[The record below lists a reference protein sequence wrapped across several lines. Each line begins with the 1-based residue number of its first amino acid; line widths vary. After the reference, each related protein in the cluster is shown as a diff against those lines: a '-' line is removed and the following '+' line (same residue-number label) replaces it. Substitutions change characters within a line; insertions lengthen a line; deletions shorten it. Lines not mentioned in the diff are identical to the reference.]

1 MEMSSKTEKKKSEAL
16 NLGRFEYCLNVRD
29 LQHSMNFYEKL
40 GFKQAGGNPEEGW
53 VVLEHNNLRLALY
66 QGHIA
71 GNLMN
76 FRGGDVNEI
85 ARALKD
91 RDLRMKMDAI
101 LESDGSMGAT
111 IEDPDGNLIYFNTH
125 PDEVKRKLK

>member
-1 MEMSSKTEKKKSEAL
+1 MSGKIEKKKSEAL

-29 LQHSMNFYEKL
+29 LQRSMKFYVKL
-40 GFKQAGGNPEEGW
+40 GFKQIGGNPEEGW
-53 VVLEHNNLRLALY
+53 VVLKHNNLRLALY
-66 QGHIA
+66 QEHIA

-85 ARALKD
+85 ARTLKNK
-91 RDLRMKMDAI
+91 DLKMKMDAI
-101 LESDGSMGAT
+101 QESDGSMGAT

-125 PDEVKRKLK
+125 PDEVK